1 MNLRGLQSK
10 YLAEERRVTKE
21 KLKIGALVRTTLS
34 TDDGLNLTDGRKEK
48 PKKLI
53 VVGFDKN
60 KDTIYGSLLVNS
72 EMSPKAGYS
81 DEYLSAQYLLSHET
95 YPEFLRYD
103 SYADCGVI
111 FAIPVEKL
119 LSGEY
124 FGELIDDDCRM
135 IFDILETTDTLTT
148 KEKKRF
154 GIKRR

>member
-1 MNLRGLQSK
+1 MNLRELQEQ
-10 YLAEERRVTKE
+10 YLLEKRQVTIER
-21 KLKIGALVRTTLS
+21 LKVGALVRTTLS
-34 TDDGLNLTDGRKEK
+34 IDDGLNLTDGRKEK

-53 VVGFDKN
+53 VVGFDRDKS
-60 KDTIYGSLLVNS
+60 TIYGSVLVNS
-72 EMSPKAGYS
+72 QMSPKVGYS
-81 DEYLSAQYLLSHET
+81 DEYLAAQFLLSQKT
-95 YPEFLRYD
+95 YPDFLRYD

-124 FGELIDDDCRM
+124 FGELTEDDRRL
-135 IFDILETTDTLTT
+135 IFDILETTETLTT

>member
-1 MNLRGLQSK
+1 MNLRELQAQHR
-10 YLAEERRVTKE
+10 AEYRQVTKE
-21 KLKIGALVRTTLS
+21 KLQVGSLIRTTLS
-34 TDDGLNLTDGRKEK
+34 VDDGLNLTDGRMEK

-60 KDTIYGSLLVNS
+60 KDTIYGSVLINTDMNPRS
-72 EMSPKAGYS
+72 AYS
-81 DEYLSAQYLLSHET
+81 DEYLAAQFLLARDT

-103 SYADCGVI
+103 SYADCGVL

-124 FGELIDDDCRM
+124 FGELTDDDQKG
-135 IFDILETTDTLTT
+135 IFDILETTATLTT

>member
-1 MNLRGLQSK
+1 MNLKELQEQ
-10 YLAEERRVTKE
+10 YLLEKRQVTIE
-21 KLKIGALVRTTLS
+21 KLKVGALVRTTLS

-48 PKKLI
+48 PKKLVI
-53 VVGFDKN
+53 VGFDKD
-60 KDTIYGSLLVNS
+60 KSTIYGSVLVNS
-72 EMSPKAGYS
+72 KMNPKAGYS
-81 DEYLSAQYLLSHET
+81 DEYLAAQFLLT
-95 YPEFLRYD
+95 QMKYPDFLRYD

-124 FGELIDDDCRM
+124 FGELTEDDLRM
-135 IFDILETTDTLTT
+135 VFDILETTETLTT

>member
-1 MNLRGLQSK
+1 MNLRELQAK
-10 YLAEERRVTKE
+10 YIAEERQVTKE
-21 KLKIGALVRTTLS
+21 KLTIGALVRTTLS

-48 PKKLI
+48 PKKL
-53 VVGFDKN
+53 V
-60 KDTIYGSLLVNS
+60 
-72 EMSPKAGYS
+72 A
-81 DEYLSAQYLLSHET
+81 AQFLLSQET

-124 FGELIDDDCRM
+124 FGTLTEDDQRM

>member
-1 MNLRGLQSK
+1 MNLRELQAK
-10 YLAEERRVTKE
+10 YIAEERQVTKE

-34 TDDGLNLTDGRKEK
+34 SDDGLNLTDGRKEK

-53 VVGFDKN
+53 VVGFDRDKE
-60 KDTIYGSLLVNS
+60 TIYGSVLVNS
-72 EMSPKAGYS
+72 EMNPRAGYS
-81 DEYLSAQYLLSHET
+81 EEYLAAQFLLSQEK
-95 YPEFLRYD
+95 YSDFLRYD

-124 FGELIDDDCRM
+124 FGTLTEDDQRM

-154 GIKRR
+154 GIRRR

>member
-1 MNLRGLQSK
+1 MNLRELQAK
-10 YLAEERRVTKE
+10 YIAEERQVTKE
-21 KLKIGALVRTTLS
+21 KLTIGARVRTTLS

-48 PKKLI
+48 PKKLV
-53 VVGFDKN
+53 VVGFDRDKE
-60 KDTIYGSLLVNS
+60 TIYGSVLVNS
-72 EMSPKAGYS
+72 EMNLRAGYS
-81 DEYLSAQYLLSHET
+81 EEYRAAQFLLSKET

-124 FGELIDDDCRM
+124 FGTLTEDDLRM

>member
-1 MNLRGLQSK
+1 MNLRELQAK
-10 YLAEERRVTKE
+10 YIAEERQVTKE
-21 KLKIGALVRTTLS
+21 KLKVGSLVRTILS
-34 TDDGLNLTDGRKEK
+34 TDDGLNLTDGRREK

-53 VVGFDKN
+53 VVGFDKD
-60 KDTIYGSLLVNS
+60 KDTIYGSVLVNS
-72 EMSPKAGYS
+72 DMNPKAGYS
-81 DEYLSAQYLLSHET
+81 EEYLAAQYLLSHEI
-95 YPEFLRYD
+95 YSDFLRYD

-111 FAIPVEKL
+111 LAIPVEKL

-124 FGELIDDDCRM
+124 LGELIDDDRRM

>member
-1 MNLRGLQSK
+1 MNLRELQAK
-10 YLAEERRVTKE
+10 YIAEERQVTKE
-21 KLKIGALVRTTLS
+21 KLTIGALVRTTLS

-48 PKKLI
+48 PKKLV
-53 VVGFDKN
+53 VVGSDKD
-60 KDTIYGSLLVNS
+60 KETIYGSVLVNS
-72 EMSPKAGYS
+72 SMNPRAGYS
-81 DEYLSAQYLLSHET
+81 DEYLSAQFLLSQNT

-103 SYADCGVI
+103 SYADCGMI

-124 FGELIDDDCRM
+124 FGTLTEDDQRM